1 MTQIIEITQIAII
14 SVACILAI
22 GIVLWTMYKVL
33 NDK

>member
-1 MTQIIEITQIAII
+1 MTQIIEITQIAVI
-14 SVACILAI
+14 SVACIMAI